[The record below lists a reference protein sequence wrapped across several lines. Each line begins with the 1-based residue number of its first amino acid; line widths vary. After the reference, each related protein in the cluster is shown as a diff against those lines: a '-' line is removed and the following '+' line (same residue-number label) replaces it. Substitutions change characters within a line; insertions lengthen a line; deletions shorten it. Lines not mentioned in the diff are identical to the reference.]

1 MQLPKELPRQGDLYN
16 QRCPSRD
23 ICKSISSL
31 WGLTVLRQLKNNP
44 TMRFGSIKKSIQGV
58 SDRMLS
64 QTLRNLER
72 DGLLLRRD
80 YQLIPPKVEY
90 SLTKLGNE
98 CVDRLSPLCQFM
110 EDKMNMIV
118 LNQMKYDKAPTVAKW
133 QGGKIK

>member
-1 MQLPKELPRQGDLYN
+1 MKLPKELPRKGDLYN

-23 ICKSISSL
+23 ISKTISSL
-31 WGLTVLRQLKNNP
+31 WGLTVLRLLKNNH
-44 TMRFGSIKKSIQGV
+44 TMRFSSLKKSIEGV

-64 QTLRNLER
+64 QTLRNFER
-72 DGLLLRRD
+72 DGLVQRQD

-98 CVDRLSPLCQFM
+98 CADRLIPLCQFM
-110 EDKMNMIV
+110 ENKMNEIV
-118 LNQMKYDKAPTVAKW
+118 LNQMKYDQAPTVAEW